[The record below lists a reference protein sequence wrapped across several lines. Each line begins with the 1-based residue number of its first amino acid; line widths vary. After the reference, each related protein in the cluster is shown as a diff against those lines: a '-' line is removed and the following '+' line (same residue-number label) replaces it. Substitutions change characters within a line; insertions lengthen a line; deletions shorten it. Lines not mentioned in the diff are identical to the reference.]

1 MALAIIQKTHTEKLN
16 HRFYNKNKKEQNRIL
31 IVIAICSLTI
41 IILSIIISI
50 YSGIYLIGILIF
62 GITLS
67 IIAPFFDMPS
77 LKKSGR
83 MIYYSPLFITEKPK
97 DGLIKIHGGTLFDYY
112 FVIEKKMNGKQRTDF
127 IIQQYLEGLLNLIEK
142 YERDKNMKISGT
154 SYIINKRTAEK
165 IGFEI
170 INTDILQR
178 LILTYNYFNIL
189 ISNSIAKNKL
199 TFPNLNKTETFES
212 NIRQLLERKEYI
224 EKLNKSSKSTIAN
237 KVLWLKTSKNSLIS
251 H

>member
-1 MALAIIQKTHTEKLN
+1 
-16 HRFYNKNKKEQNRIL
+16 
-31 IVIAICSLTI
+31 
-41 IILSIIISI
+41 
-50 YSGIYLIGILIF
+50 
-62 GITLS
+62 
-67 IIAPFFDMPS
+67 
-77 LKKSGR
+77 

-224 EKLNKSSKSTIAN
+224 EKLNKSLKSTIAN

>member
-1 MALAIIQKTHTEKLN
+1 LN

-224 EKLNKSSKSTIAN
+224 EKLNKSLKSTIAN
-237 KVLWLKTSKNSLIS
+237 TVYN
-251 H
+251 

>member
-1 MALAIIQKTHTEKLN
+1 LAIIQKTHTEKMN
-16 HRFYNKNKKEQNRIL
+16 HPFFNKNKKEQNRIL
-31 IVIAICSLTI
+31 IVIAICYLTI
-41 IILSIIISI
+41 ILLSIIISI

-62 GITLS
+62 AITLS

-127 IIQQYLEGLLNLIEK
+127 IIQQYLDGLLHLIQK
-142 YERDKNMKISGT
+142 YENDKKMKISGT

-170 INTDILQR
+170 VETDILQK

-199 TFPNLNKTETFES
+199 TFPNLNKTESFES
-212 NIRQLLERKEYI
+212 NISQLLERKEYI
-224 EKLNKSSKSTIAN
+224 EKLNKSLKSTIAN
-237 KVLWLKTSKNSLIS
+237 TVYN
-251 H
+251 

>member
-1 MALAIIQKTHTEKLN
+1 VYFVRYEPYTRPLAIIQKTHTEKLN

-224 EKLNKSSKSTIAN
+224 EKLNKSLKSTIAN
-237 KVLWLKTSKNSLIS
+237 TVYN
-251 H
+251 

>member
-224 EKLNKSSKSTIAN
+224 EKLNKSLKSTIAN
-237 KVLWLKTSKNSLIS
+237 TVYN
-251 H
+251 

>member
-1 MALAIIQKTHTEKLN
+1 MPMLAIIQKTHTEKLN

-199 TFPNLNKTETFES
+199 TFPNLNKTESFES
-212 NIRQLLERKEYI
+212 NISQLLERKEYI
-224 EKLNKSSKSTIAN
+224 EKLNKSLKSTIAN
-237 KVLWLKTSKNSLIS
+237 TVYN
-251 H
+251 

>member
-1 MALAIIQKTHTEKLN
+1 MN

-31 IVIAICSLTI
+31 LVIAICSII
-41 IILSIIISI
+41 IILLSFIISI

-62 GITLS
+62 PITLS

-97 DGLIKIHGGTLFDYY
+97 NGLIKIHGGTLFDYY
-112 FVIEKKMNGKQRTDF
+112 FVIDKKMNGRQRTNF
-127 IIQQYLEGLLNLIEK
+127 IIQQYLEGLLHLIEK
-142 YERDKNMKISGT
+142 YENDKKIKIRGT

-165 IGFEI
+165 MGFEI
-170 INTDILQR
+170 IETDYLQKIIL
-178 LILTYNYFNIL
+178 IYNYFNIL

-199 TFPNLNKTETFES
+199 SFPKINKTKTFEADVS
-212 NIRQLLERKEYI
+212 QLLERKEYI
-224 EKLNKSSKSTIAN
+224 EKLNQSLKSTIAN
-237 KVLWLKTSKNSLIS
+237 TV
-251 H
+251 